1 MHAAYDGITMKPY
14 TAFAAVLALALAGP
28 SPALAD
34 PAALPERILRLGFV
48 EGAVEYQPAAVSNVA
63 APARAGQNS
72 LPASPLI
79 PGDVLSTGADG
90 RAELSLGTASI
101 RLAPDTRIAV
111 DALDESEVRLAL
123 DRGTANLIVRE
134 LTADET
140 LTIATPGTTVT
151 LREPGEYRL
160 DVTSE
165 LATDISVR
173 QGIADVQTAGGPVRI
188 AAGQRALLADAD
200 SYASLIAPRQSD
212 DFDEWVLDR
221 EVQLADAAPPPPQY
235 DDVGQPDYAAL
246 DDYGEW
252 VDEPSYGRVWMPSYA
267 YGGYT
272 PFSYGSWTHTS
283 YGGWSWYDSMPWG
296 YYTGYGYGGRWAYL
310 HDRNRWCW
318 VPPRRGHGHGYGNGH
333 GNGNGH
339 GRGDRPPREVAGD
352 TYTAPYRIPRAGDPR
367 RVNNGAS
374 NPEPEPRP
382 GMPRAFEGR
391 PSSSGGAGGVKAA
404 LPRATPT
411 RTTPTRVAPP
421 RAPTTA
427 PAAAPRSAS
436 SSGGQT
442 RSQARSAARSE
453 SPQSK
458 AVSSAAQK
466 AMAPRQ
472 LP

>member
-1 MHAAYDGITMKPY
+1 M
-14 TAFAAVLALALAGP
+14 
-28 SPALAD
+28 
-34 PAALPERILRLGFV
+34 
-48 EGAVEYQPAAVSNVA
+48 
-63 APARAGQNS
+63 
-72 LPASPLI
+72 
-79 PGDVLSTGADG
+79 
-90 RAELSLGTASI
+90 
-101 RLAPDTRIAV
+101 
-111 DALDESEVRLAL
+111 ES
-123 DRGTANLIVRE
+123 
-134 LTADET
+134 
-140 LTIATPGTTVT
+140 
-151 LREPGEYRL
+151 
-160 DVTSE
+160 
-165 LATDISVR
+165 
-173 QGIADVQTAGGPVRI
+173 AGGPVRI
-188 AAGQRALLADAD
+188 ADGQRALLAGADA
-200 SYASLIAPRQSD
+200 YANLIAPRQSD

-235 DDVGQPDYAAL
+235 DDAGQPDYAAL

-318 VPPRRGHGHGYGNGH
+318 VPPRRGHGYGHGH
-333 GNGNGH
+333 GNGPDH
-339 GRGDRPPREVAGD
+339 RPPREVAGN

-367 RVNNGAS
+367 RVNNGAA

-391 PSSSGGAGGVKAA
+391 PSSSGGTGVVKAA
-404 LPRATPT
+404 LSRATPT
-411 RTTPTRVAPP
+411 RVTPTRVAPVVNRQPTAAP

-427 PAAAPRSAS
+427 PMAPRRSAS
-436 SSGGQT
+436 SGGNQT
-442 RSQARSAARSE
+442 PSQARSAARSE

-472 LP
+472 VP